1 MRRIEFKS
9 NLEEEICLTEKERD
23 CLIDYLF
30 MGISHYLDVLNM
42 INLDAELY
50 KQEFLQIKNLLNK
63 VNLDINAKYFDSKGE
78 EINEM

>member
-1 MRRIEFKS
+1 
-9 NLEEEICLTEKERD
+9 
-23 CLIDYLF
+23 